1 LLRYALGR
9 IAGTVPTLFA
19 VVTLA
24 FVLVRL
30 APGGPFDQ
38 EQTLAPEVKAN
49 LDRAYGLDRPL
60 VEQYLRYLGGLAHG
74 DLGPSMRLR
83 DFTVNELIAT
93 GLPVSLTLGG
103 LALALAVGLG
113 IPLGVLAALRRRS
126 PLDHALMGL
135 AVAGIAI
142 PAYVTAPVLAL
153 VFGIYLRWLPVAGWE
168 GGRPADLVLPVV
180 ALALPTLAYLVRL
193 VRASVLEVLSQ
204 PHVRTAEAKGLSPGV
219 VLVRHVL
226 PPALSPVLGYLG
238 PAAAAVLTGSLVV
251 ETVFGLPGMGR
262 FLVQGALNRDYT
274 LVMGKVIVYAAI
286 IIGLN
291 LAVDLLQGLLDPRVR
306 HARRP

>member
-1 LLRYALGR
+1 M
-9 IAGTVPTLFA
+9 PTLLA
-19 VVTLA
+19 IVTLA

-60 VEQYLRYLGGLAHG
+60 LEQYLRYLERLAHG

-83 DFTVNELIAT
+83 DFSVNDLIAT
-93 GLPVSLTLGG
+93 GLPVSLTVGG
-103 LALALAVGLG
+103 LALALALGLG
-113 IPLGVLAALRRRS
+113 VPLGVYAACRRDGLA
-126 PLDHALMGL
+126 DHALLGL
-135 AVAGIAI
+135 AVAGIAV
-142 PAYVTAPVLAL
+142 PAYVVAPLLAL

-168 GGRPADLVLPVV
+168 RGRPADLVLPVV

-193 VRASVLEVLSQ
+193 TRASVLEVLSQ
-204 PHVRTAEAKGLSPGV
+204 PHVRTAYAKGLAPPV
-219 VLVRHVL
+219 VLLRHVL

-238 PAAAAVLTGSLVV
+238 PAAAGVLTGSLVV

-274 LVMGKVIVYAAI
+274 LVMGKVIVYATL

-291 LAVDLLQGLLDPRVR
+291 LVVDLAQGLLDPRVR